1 MTDLTALRDARRYIA
16 LASEMGGDVFQAY
29 CLGQAE
35 AYLAQ
40 QRAAGWVFARER
52 GYFDFKLVDLVSKRV
67 GREAF
72 GEILAE
78 IDKTLESAEKVAA

>member
-40 QRAAGWVFARER
+40 QRAAGWVFAQKH
-52 GYFDFKLVDLVSKRV
+52 GYWGFSLIELVNKKTDPTTYQ
-67 GREAF
+67 A
-72 GEILAE
+72 ILAE